1 MNKKTKKLIISAGIL
16 GVGFS
21 AIASASYLLTN
32 TLVKIALERNGL
44 DNIKQTP
51 KAKKIITGFE
61 EDKVFMDLRL
71 TSAKELSQKEMEA
84 VEISSYDGTK
94 LLGHIYQCE
103 KAERFI
109 IAMHGWRSSYGED
122 FGMMA
127 DFFHQNKCTVLYA
140 EQRGQGQSGGDYMG
154 FGLIERFDC
163 LEWVKYANERFDLPI
178 YLAGVSMGA
187 ATVLMASNLEMP
199 EKVKGIIA
207 DCGFTSPH
215 AIWKHVANNNMKLAY
230 GIIGKIADDICKKK
244 IQMGT
249 KEFSALES
257 LKNTKIPVLFIHGTD
272 DHFVPVTMTYE
283 NYKACSSPKKLL
295 VVPGAD
301 HAMSF
306 YIAPEEYK
314 NAVISFWN
322 EFDGYVY
329 FENEENNSEEIT

>member
-1 MNKKTKKLIISAGIL
+1 MKKNTKKLIISAGIL

-32 TLVKIALERNGL
+32 MLVKVALERDGI
-44 DNIKQTP
+44 DKIKQTP
-51 KAKKIITGFE
+51 KTRRIITGFE
-61 EDKVFMDLRL
+61 EDKGFMDAR
-71 TSAKELSQKEMEA
+71 TSSAKNLSQKEMES
-84 VEISSYDGTK
+84 VGITCFDGTK
-94 LLGHIYQCE
+94 LIGHIYPCE
-103 KAERFI
+103 NAKRII

-127 DFFHQNKCTVLYA
+127 DFFNQNQCTVLYV

-163 LEWVKYANERFDLPI
+163 LDWVRYANERFKLPI

-187 ATVLMASNLEMP
+187 ATVLMASDLEMP
-199 EKVKGIIA
+199 ETVKGIIA

-230 GIIGKIADDICKKK
+230 GIIGKIADDMCKRK
-244 IQMGT
+244 IQIGT
-249 KEFSALES
+249 KDYSAIDS
-257 LKNTKIPVLFIHGTD
+257 LKSTKIPVLFIHGTD
-272 DHFVPVTMTYE
+272 DHFVPITMTYE

-306 YIAPEEYK
+306 YIAPDEYK
-314 NAVISFWN
+314 KAVISFWN
-322 EFDGYVY
+322 EFDEYVY
-329 FENEENNSEEIT
+329 VENEKTNTKK